1 VTTASRLRKSVNLR
15 SRIAIIAS
23 LAVALAV
30 VLVSAG
36 AYYVTRDEL
45 LDQVDDSLLEV
56 AAQADDTRGLI
67 TLLSQQSG
75 ARGPFR
81 TASRFEVLY
90 LQVFDTSGFVVH
102 PENQEFGLPLE
113 EADLELAVFPAAP
126 LLRDIEIEGG
136 NYRMVTRH
144 VGDGVAF
151 QAARS
156 LGEVEATLAGLTV
169 VLVIA
174 GALGVALAAAL
185 GLVVSR
191 SALRP
196 IAALTNAAERVAETQ
211 ELAERIVVDRDDEV
225 GRLAIAFN
233 TMLAALE
240 ESRSQQRRLV
250 RDAGHE
256 LRTPLTALRTNIE
269 LLVRAD
275 DLPSDTRRRLLEDVT
290 FELEQLSK
298 LVSEVVDLASAT
310 GASDEVGETVQLD
323 ELAAAVAHRFE
334 RRTQHP
340 IVVESEPTDVR
351 GQPDR
356 IERAISN
363 LVDNAVKW
371 SPPDQPVEVVVGSG
385 RVSVVDH
392 GPGIDEIDRARIFDR
407 FYRADTARTT
417 PGSGLGLAIVQQ
429 IVEEHDGNVF
439 VEAGQDGGAVVGFE
453 LPEV

>member
-1 VTTASRLRKSVNLR
+1 MTGKRLPRKTVNLR

-30 VLVSAG
+30 VLISAG

-56 AAQADDTRGLI
+56 ATQATDTGGLI
-67 TLLSQQSG
+67 ALLSEQSG

-81 TASRFEVLY
+81 TASQFEVLF
-90 LQVFDTSGFVVH
+90 LQAFDASGGVARPRSQDFA
-102 PENQEFGLPLE
+102 LPLE
-113 EADLELAVFPAAP
+113 EADLDLALFAAAP
-126 LLRDIEIEGG
+126 MIRDIDVEGDP
-136 NYRMVTRH
+136 YRMITAH
-144 VGDGVAF
+144 VGDGLAF

-156 LGEVEATLAGLTV
+156 LSEVEATLAGLTV

-196 IAALTNAAERVAETQ
+196 VATLTNAAEHVAETQ
-211 ELAERIVVDRDDEV
+211 ELEERIEVDRDDEV
-225 GRLAIAFN
+225 GRLAVAFN

-240 ESRSQQRRLV
+240 VSRSQQRRLV

-275 DLPSDTRRRLLEDVT
+275 ELPPDTRRRLLDDVT

-310 GASDEVGETVQLD
+310 GPSDEVPEQVQLD
-323 ELAAAVAHRFE
+323 ELVSDVAHRFE
-334 RRTQHP
+334 RRTSHEVA
-340 IVVESEPTDVR
+340 VVSQPTNVLGQR
-351 GQPDR
+351 GQL
-356 IERAISN
+356 ERAISN
-363 LVDNAVKW
+363 LIDNAVKW
-371 SPPDQPVEVVVGSG
+371 SPPGATVEVDVEAG
-385 RVSVVDH
+385 RVSVIDH
-392 GPGIDEIDRARIFDR
+392 GPGIDEVDRSRVFDR
-407 FYRADTARTT
+407 FYRSDAARTT

-429 IVEEHDGNVF
+429 VIQDHDGTVF
-439 VEAGQDGGAVVGFE
+439 VVEGEDGGAIVGFE
-453 LPEV
+453 LPET

>member
-1 VTTASRLRKSVNLR
+1 VTKASRPRKTFKLR

-56 AAQADDTRGLI
+56 AAQASDTRGLI
-67 TLLSQQSG
+67 SLLAAQSG

-81 TASRFEVLY
+81 TASQFDVLY
-90 LQVFDTSGFVVH
+90 LQAFDSSGGVAR
-102 PENQEFGLPLE
+102 PESQEFNLPLE
-113 EADLELAVFPAAP
+113 DADLELALFPAAP
-126 LLRDIEIEGG
+126 MMRDITIEGA
-136 NYRMVTRH
+136 NYRMVTAH
-144 VGDGVAF
+144 VGDGLAF

-156 LGEVEATLAGLTV
+156 LGEVEATLAGLTA

-174 GALGVALAAAL
+174 GALGVALAAAF

-196 IAALTNAAERVAETQ
+196 VAALTDAAEHVAETQ
-211 ELAERIVVDRDDEV
+211 ELAERIDVDRDDEV

-269 LLVRAD
+269 LLVRAH
-275 DLPSDTRRRLLEDVT
+275 DLPPDTRRRLLDDVT

-298 LVSEVVDLASAT
+298 LVSEVVELASAT
-310 GASDEVGETVQLD
+310 GPSDEVPELIQLD
-323 ELAAAVAHRFE
+323 ELASSVAHRFE
-334 RRTQHP
+334 RRTDHE
-340 IVVESEPTDVR
+340 IVVASQPTNVLGQR
-351 GQPDR
+351 GQL
-356 IERAISN
+356 ERAISN
-363 LVDNAVKW
+363 LIDNAIKW
-371 SPPDQPVEVVVGSG
+371 SPRDEAVGVVVGAG

-392 GPGIDEIDRARIFDR
+392 GPGIDETDRSRVFDR
-407 FYRADTARTT
+407 FYRSDIARTT

-429 IVEEHDGNVF
+429 IVQDHDGSVF
-439 VEAGQDGGAVVGFE
+439 VEEGDDGGAIVGFE
-453 LPEV
+453 LPEA